1 MASDA
6 WQPWV
11 VGAAVVATIGG
22 WLFWQKQ
29 FPEPLDG
36 IYRCSGQTI
45 DVDGGHSSIDA
56 SAEVVDGKIRT
67 GPTGADLLFERQVTS
82 WGDVENTS
90 STQFLV
96 EISPTGRFSKVVE
109 DPFWITCSRE

>member
-6 WQPWV
+6 WQPWAM
-11 VGAAVVATIGG
+11 GAAVVATIGG
-22 WLFWQKQ
+22 WVFWQKQ

-45 DVDGGHSSIDA
+45 SVDGTRSSIDA
-56 SAEVVDGKIRT
+56 SAEVVDGKIRP
-67 GPTGADLLFERQVTS
+67 GPTGADLAIGRQVTT

-90 STQFLV
+90 NTQFLV
-96 EISPTGRFSKVVE
+96 EISPTGKLRSAVE
-109 DPFWITCSRE
+109 DPFWITCSRD